1 MGFNVKKIGLAVAF
15 SPTAIALLSEA
26 SRLATLFEG
35 ELVLMHVGLRNE
47 ANEKQFESLIQATA
61 IASIKHKIVWK
72 MGDPVKE
79 ILAICH
85 EEKIDLLVAG
95 ALKKENLLQNY
106 MGTVARKIM
115 RKANCS
121 ILIVMIQN
129 PSAQLS
135 PIQNVV
141 VDAEESQHTEL
152 ALQAAC
158 KISMLEKA
166 HWLHVV
172 RELKLLG
179 LTLSV
184 NEQCNEE
191 EYSETKQSMVREEI
205 EQVEKMLARIPHEG
219 LKVNIKMLSGKSGF
233 ELARF
238 AERKKAEL
246 LIVGA
251 PVERLSF
258 IDRLFPHDLEYIF
271 ANLPCNLLV
280 VNSRKKTDH
289 G

>member
-1 MGFNVKKIGLAVAF
+1 MSFGIKKIGLAVAF
-15 SPTAIALLSEA
+15 SPTAKALLAEA
-26 SRLATLFEG
+26 SRLATLFQG
-35 ELVLMHVGLRNE
+35 ELILMHVGLRDDVS
-47 ANEKQFESLIQATA
+47 EKQLESLIQATPTPLN
-61 IASIKHKIVWK
+61 HKIVWK
-72 MGDPVKE
+72 SGDPARE
-79 ILAICH
+79 ILAICR

-121 ILIVMIQN
+121 ILMIQN
-129 PSAQLS
+129 PSAQPS

-158 KISMLEKA
+158 EISLLEKA

-205 EQVEKMLARIPHEG
+205 EQVEKKLARIPHQG

-246 LIVGA
+246 LVVSA
-251 PVERLSF
+251 PAERLSLL
-258 IDRLFPHDLEYIF
+258 DRLFPHDLEYIF

-280 VNSRKKTDH
+280 VKSRKA
-289 G
+289 